1 MKHTIKTTQA
11 AVTVEPGKAGGVLI
25 TVKPQVWPALMMT
38 ITPDQAA
45 MMAEALGQVAT
56 SQKAGA

>member
-11 AVTVEPGKAGGVLI
+11 AVTIEPGKANSVLI
-25 TVKPQVWPALMMT
+25 TVKPHHWPALMMT

-45 MMAEALGQVAT
+45 MMAQALDLTAT
-56 SQKAGA
+56 SREASA